1 MQKGT
6 RDEIVKVFEAELE
19 EWARNLLERSYAGE
33 TSEDP
38 TTADGDTRDLLTLMS
53 PRRTSKFPAYE
64 KVISIP
70 GSFPTGRGPP
80 WNFPKLSALS
90 TLSG

>member
-1 MQKGT
+1 MG
-6 RDEIVKVFEAELE
+6 AEPFRE
-19 EWARNLLERSYAGE
+19 SYAGE
-33 TSEDP
+33 TGEETHP
-38 TTADGDTRDLLTLMS
+38 NTRDLLTLMS